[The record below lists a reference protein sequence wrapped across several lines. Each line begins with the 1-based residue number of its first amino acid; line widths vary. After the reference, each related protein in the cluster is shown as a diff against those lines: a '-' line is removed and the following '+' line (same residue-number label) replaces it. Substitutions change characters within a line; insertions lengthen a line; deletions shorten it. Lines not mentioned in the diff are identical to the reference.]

1 MQKVDSK
8 RATGSSAH
16 IKRGGMNSRQKPVR
30 IAMADDHP
38 MFRAGLRSLLGSSH
52 HLTIVGEASN
62 GSEAVSVVRET
73 RPDVLLL
80 DVAMPLLSGFEVLR
94 EISDLQKNVRSILLT
109 ANIARSEVI
118 YALQLGARGVLWK
131 NSAAP
136 LLLKSI
142 ECVMNEELWISRELI
157 ADLVETLRGAP
168 VVSPNA
174 SSDLSAEL
182 LRAETLA
189 MGRRESKRTKPS
201 EDIESVSFRNRS
213 GKKFGLTA
221 REVEIVKAIVDG
233 QSNRDIAV
241 AFGISEYTVKHH
253 LTRIFDKVGVYSRL
267 ELAVFAIHHNLG
279 NHAGEV

>member
-1 MQKVDSK
+1 
-8 RATGSSAH
+8 
-16 IKRGGMNSRQKPVR
+16 MNSSQKPVR

-62 GSEAVSVVRET
+62 GSEAVSLVRET

-94 EISDLQKNVRSILLT
+94 EISDLHKSVRSILLT
-109 ANIARSEVI
+109 ADIAKSEVI

-142 ECVMNEELWISRELI
+142 ECVMNEEVWISRELI
-157 ADLVETLRGAP
+157 ADLVDTLRLN
-168 VVSPNA
+168 PNA
-174 SSDLSAEL
+174 SSELLPEL
-182 LRAETLA
+182 LRPETLA
-189 MGRRESKRTKPS
+189 PAKRQSKRAKPS
-201 EDIESVSFRNRS
+201 ADIESVSFRNHS

-221 REVEIVKAIVDG
+221 RELEIVKAIVDG
-233 QSNRDIAV
+233 QSNRDIAMT
-241 AFGISEYTVKHH
+241 FGISEYTVKHH

-267 ELAVFAIHHNLG
+267 ELAVFAIHHDLSG
-279 NHAGEV
+279 QAKQV